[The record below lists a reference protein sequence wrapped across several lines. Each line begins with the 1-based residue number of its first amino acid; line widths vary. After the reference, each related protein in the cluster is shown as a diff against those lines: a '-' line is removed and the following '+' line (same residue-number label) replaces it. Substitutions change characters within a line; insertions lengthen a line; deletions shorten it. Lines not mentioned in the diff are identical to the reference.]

1 MKRHIA
7 LQPLSR
13 EHHGALLLAQLLRND
28 VPDYAGLPSGNQEKA
43 IYATKIFQETLVRHF
58 EKEETIFN
66 QSKGLLQDID
76 ILIEEIIA
84 EHTTL
89 IRLFHELVPATV
101 SSEQLHSLGQL
112 LNTHIRK
119 EERVLFPL
127 LEQYCP
133 APLLEQFR
141 LLL

>member
-13 EHHGALLLAQLLRND
+13 EHHDALLLAQLLRND
-28 VPDYAGLPSGNQEKA
+28 VPDYAGLPSGNREKA

>member
-13 EHHGALLLAQLLRND
+13 EHHGALLLAQLLRTD
-28 VPDYAGLPSGNQEKA
+28 VPDYAGLPSGNLEKA
-43 IYATKIFQETLVRHF
+43 LYARKLFQETLERHF

-66 QSKGLLQDID
+66 QSKDLHNDID
-76 ILIEEIIA
+76 TLIEEIIA
-84 EHTTL
+84 EHKTL
-89 IRLFHELVPATV
+89 TRLFHELAPATV
-101 SSEQLHSLGQL
+101 SSVQLNSLGQL

-119 EERVLFPL
+119 EERILFPL